1 MFQTHSLRFRV
12 AFYFALLGACLSLLL
27 SGGVYFAA
35 LKISDRLIEETLH
48 AELEDSVV
56 RHQRNPD
63 FIPPD
68 TLSIK
73 GYVLTDQAVGRDIPD
88 EIKSLPIGTQNL
100 SLDQGNYRVLVEDRG
115 DARYFLMFETD
126 SQRQQEVELLNFLI
140 VFALAMTA
148 AAAGV
153 GFWLASSIIA
163 PVSRLAEQVTQA
175 EPYDV
180 NLSLSKLTRNDEVGE
195 LARAFDRYLRRLQ
208 EFIERESYFTADV
221 SHELRTPLAV
231 ILGTVEVLEQDGSL
245 NDKQLLRIERIRRAV
260 QDMIELTH
268 ALLLMAREHS
278 STTVDQSCSA
288 GLVVSDC
295 VLKYQN
301 LVEGRPI
308 TLNVNLLASF
318 DLYVE
323 RPLLEIVIS
332 NLIRNAVFN
341 TESGSISVILEA
353 GRLVVQD
360 TGHGMGPE
368 ELAHAMERHYKG
380 PSSAGSGVG
389 LSLVKRICDR
399 YSWTISLSSQEG
411 HGTTAE
417 IVFSP
422 ATPALL

>member
-1 MFQTHSLRFRV
+1 MFSTHSLRFRV
-12 AFYFALLGACLSLLL
+12 AFYFALLGASLSLLL

-35 LKISDRLIEETLH
+35 LKISDRLIDETLH
-48 AELEDSVV
+48 AEFEDSVV
-56 RHQRNPD
+56 RHQRNPA

-73 GYVLTDQAVGRDIPD
+73 GYVLNTQDSWDNIPD
-88 EIKSLPIGTQNL
+88 AIRSLPIGTHNL
-100 SLDQGNYRVLVEDRG
+100 SLAQGNYRVLVEDRG

-126 SQRQQEVELLNFLI
+126 SQRQQEEELLNFLI
-140 VFALAMTA
+140 VFALSMTA
-148 AAAGV
+148 AAASV
-153 GFWLASSIIA
+153 GFWLALSIIT
-163 PVSRLAEQVTQA
+163 PVSRLASEVAQA
-175 EPYDV
+175 EPNDV

-245 NDKQLLRIERIRRAV
+245 TEKQLLRIERIRRAV
-260 QDMIELTH
+260 QDMIELSH

-278 STTVDQSCSA
+278 SKTVDQSCST

-295 VLKYQN
+295 VHKHQS

-308 TLNVNLLASF
+308 VVTVELLSNF

-341 TESGSISVILEA
+341 TESGSVSVILES
-353 GRLVVQD
+353 GRLIVQD

-368 ELAHAMERHYKG
+368 ELAHALERHYKG

-399 YSWTISLSSQEG
+399 YSWNISLSSQEG
-411 HGTTAE
+411 QGTTAE
-417 IVFSP
+417 IAFFPS
-422 ATPALL
+422 TPALL

>member
-1 MFQTHSLRFRV
+1 MFLTHSLRFRV
-12 AFYFALLGACLSLLL
+12 AFYFALLGATLSLLL

-35 LKISDRLIEETLH
+35 LKISDRLIDETLH
-48 AELEDSVV
+48 AEFEDSVV
-56 RHQRNPD
+56 RHQRNPA

-73 GYVLTDQAVGRDIPD
+73 GYVLSDQNVVSNIPD
-88 EIKSLPIGTQNL
+88 AIRTLPTGTHSL
-100 SLDQGNYRVLVEDRG
+100 SLEQGNYRVLVEDRG

-126 SQRQQEVELLNFLI
+126 SQKQQEDELLSFLI
-140 VFALAMTA
+140 VFALSMTV

-153 GFWLASSIIA
+153 GFWLALSIIA
-163 PVSRLAEQVTQA
+163 PVSRLAAQVALA
-175 EPYDV
+175 EPNDV

-245 NDKQLLRIERIRRAV
+245 SEKQLLRIERIRRAV

-268 ALLLMAREHS
+268 ALLLMAREHNS
-278 STTVDQSCSA
+278 ASMDPSCNA

-295 VLKYQN
+295 VHKHQG

-308 TLNVNLLASF
+308 ELSVILLTSF

-341 TESGSISVILEA
+341 TESGSVSVILDT
-353 GRLVVQD
+353 GRLIVQD

-411 HGTTAE
+411 KGTTAE
-417 IVFSP
+417 ILFSSV
-422 ATPALL
+422 TPIQI